1 MQSNREVERNS
12 EQHSVPINDKGD
24 DSLSQPKRNV
34 SSSKRSGRRKKC
46 ATVSSKRKKGKP
58 RNPYD
63 RKEYSKVCPD
73 TKITVVPSNSVYLYT
88 SKSIRSLAA
97 VLKVSPDE
105 VDDLN
110 DYVGFKLMNHRSLD
124 ESLSGDDIDLKTKLI
139 MMKGFLESSQTSHRR
154 NIYVYTKE
162 DKKRKKCAT
171 NTSEHA
177 RNNDNPA
184 SKKQKIITEERMQ
197 KH

>member
-1 MQSNREVERNS
+1 M
-12 EQHSVPINDKGD
+12 
-24 DSLSQPKRNV
+24 
-34 SSSKRSGRRKKC
+34 
-46 ATVSSKRKKGKP
+46 
-58 RNPYD
+58 
-63 RKEYSKVCPD
+63 
-73 TKITVVPSNSVYLYT
+73 YLYT
-88 SKSIRSLAA
+88 SKIIHSLAA
-97 VLKVSPDE
+97 VLKIPPDT
-105 VDDLN
+105 VDDQN
-110 DYVGFKLMNHRSLD
+110 DNVGYKLINHRSLD